1 MHRKYRPQRSD
12 STPTDPPHR
21 SHTDIASP
29 TRQIL
34 RLVRTGLL
42 THHRMNPSSTVP
54 EPTVISVIS
63 VTSVAESSDANGIQS
78 DGAAVAASQVQRNYT
93 NPPALSKIR
102 VRTFE
107 HAPYPRLPDPHG
119 WP

>member
-1 MHRKYRPQRSD
+1 
-12 STPTDPPHR
+12 
-21 SHTDIASP
+21 
-29 TRQIL
+29 
-34 RLVRTGLL
+34 
-42 THHRMNPSSTVP
+42 MNHSSTVA
-54 EPTVISVIS
+54 EPTVISVISVIS